1 MRQTHAWPAPR
12 ACGRPAGRPPRPDL
26 AVLTPPLLVCA
37 AFLVAVAA
45 FVRHEMGASRKRR
58 DQDAP
63 GEIPGGRTIPDS
75 ESTEAPAQSHDVDA
89 TGAD

>member
-1 MRQTHAWPAPR
+1 MLQ
-12 ACGRPAGRPPRPDL
+12 DL

-37 AFLVAVAA
+37 AFLIAVAA
-45 FVRHEMGASRKRR
+45 FIRHEMRASRRHR

-63 GEIPGGRTIPDS
+63 GDISGPRTIPDS
-75 ESTEAPAQSHDVDA
+75 ASSQAAAQSHDVDA

>member
-1 MRQTHAWPAPR
+1 MLQ
-12 ACGRPAGRPPRPDL
+12 DL